1 MASDLLGEQHGVVS
15 EGAAGATKAQGGD
28 VVDAQLAQVHRHLA
42 LQCKES
48 THTTIKAGH
57 GRSEGYVAPMSHS
70 WVSSKPVQKD
80 LREG

>member
-1 MASDLLGEQHGVVS
+1 M
-15 EGAAGATKAQGGD
+15 
-28 VVDAQLAQVHRHLA
+28 DAQLAQVHRHLA